1 MYVIMWCRQWKDN
14 MTAYRSEVL
23 HSVIFLYICYAM
35 LDKPH
40 VQQIRPLVTGS
51 TEWWDSYNRG
61 SSLPQHKDNKQKQS
75 CRASVKERKRFK
87 SLRSSAF
94 SLQKPGLLWTKMDE
108 VRTIV
113 HWGLL
118 HPAIPDET
126 PPTSKT
132 VKTWAGCFFAATRLC
147 WEYRL
152 EYFWIS
158 GPGGVHYIHTLLTT
172 VTADKCIQV
181 YASHKPWMTREVR
194 TLLSNRNTAF
204 RSDDLELHNAA
215 TANLKRGIRQAKLDY
230 NN

>member
-1 MYVIMWCRQWKDN
+1 
-14 MTAYRSEVL
+14 
-23 HSVIFLYICYAM
+23 M

-51 TEWWDSYNRG
+51 TDWWDAYNRG
-61 SSLPQHKDNKQKQS
+61 SSLAQHKDNKQKQS
-75 CRASVKERKRFK
+75 CRASVKERIKK
-87 SLRSSAF
+87 T
-94 SLQKPGLLWTKMDE
+94 LQKPFPYKSQVYCEQKWMRWGYSWK
-108 VRTIV
+108 TIV

-158 GPGGVHYIHTLLTT
+158 WPGGVHCMHTLLTT

>member
-1 MYVIMWCRQWKDN
+1 
-14 MTAYRSEVL
+14 
-23 HSVIFLYICYAM
+23 
-35 LDKPH
+35 
-40 VQQIRPLVTGS
+40 
-51 TEWWDSYNRG
+51 
-61 SSLPQHKDNKQKQS
+61 
-75 CRASVKERKRFK
+75 
-87 SLRSSAF
+87 
-94 SLQKPGLLWTKMDE
+94 MDE

-194 TLLSNRNTAF
+194 TLFSNRNTAF
-204 RSDDLELHNAA
+204 RSDTWNCTMQPRQTWTGASDRPSWIITTKDHLQNN
-215 TANLKRGIRQAKLDY
+215 NLRQLWLGVQNITNY
-230 NN
+230 NPRPRAVDGDVVLAET